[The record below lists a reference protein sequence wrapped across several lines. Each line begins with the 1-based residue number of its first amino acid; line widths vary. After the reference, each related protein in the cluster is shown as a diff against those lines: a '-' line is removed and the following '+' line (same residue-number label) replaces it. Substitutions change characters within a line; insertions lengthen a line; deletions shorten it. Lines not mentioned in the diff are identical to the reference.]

1 MLQNNPNYT
10 ETQGTVK
17 ETQSNFNGMADTHVY
32 SEAEKAQRTHS
43 RAETDI
49 QRDIYSLPTEKLLW
63 QDIVNGILPTE
74 RRATTTTNENKN
86 TESGE

>member
-1 MLQNNPNYT
+1 MLQNNPNFT

-32 SEAEKAQRTHS
+32 NEAEKLQRTHN
-43 RAETDI
+43 RTETDI

-63 QDIVNGILPTE
+63 QDIVNGNLSTE
-74 RRATTTTNENKN
+74 RKATTTTNEDKN
-86 TESGE
+86 SESGE

>member
-1 MLQNNPNYT
+1 MLQTNPNFT

-32 SEAEKAQRTHS
+32 SEAEKTQRTHS

-49 QRDIYSLPTEKLLW
+49 QRDIYNLPTEKLLW
-63 QDIVNGILPTE
+63 QDIVNGNLSTE
-74 RRATTTTNENKN
+74 RRATTTTNDKN
-86 TESGE
+86 NESGE

>member
-1 MLQNNPNYT
+1 MLQNNPNFTNT
-10 ETQGTVK
+10 EGTVK
-17 ETQSNFNGMADTHVY
+17 ETQSNFNGMSDTHVY

-63 QDIVNGILPTE
+63 QDIVNGNLSTQQ
-74 RRATTTTNENKN
+74 RSTTTTNEDKN
-86 TESGE
+86 ESGE

>member
-1 MLQNNPNYT
+1 MLQNNPDFT
-10 ETQGTVK
+10 TTQGTVK

-32 SEAEKAQRTHS
+32 SEAEKLQRTHN

-63 QDIVNGILPTE
+63 QDIVNGSLPTE
-74 RRATTTTNENKN
+74 RRSTTTTNEDKN
-86 TESGE
+86 NESGE

>member
-1 MLQNNPNYT
+1 MLQNNPNFT

-32 SEAEKAQRTHS
+32 SEAEKTQRTHS

-63 QDIVNGILPTE
+63 QDIVNGNLPTQH
-74 RRATTTTNENKN
+74 RSNTVTNEDKN
-86 TESGE
+86 NESGE